1 MTATP
6 TGTERYAARHRELTD
21 FYRTA
26 QGLTV
31 SSLGIG
37 SYLGSMSDDV
47 DQGYEEAIRLALQS
61 GINFIDTS
69 LNYRHQRSELAIGRA
84 LAKTTEI
91 PRDEIVICTKAG
103 YLAPGAAPPGLPA
116 DDIVGGMH
124 CLAPVF
130 LRDQLERSRAN
141 LGIETIDVFYLHNP
155 ETQLQY
161 VSDDV
166 FYGRIHEAFET
177 AETMVSENRL
187 SFYGVAT
194 WPGFRAA
201 MGKTGLMSLPKMAEI
216 AHEVAGDRHRFRFVQ
231 LPLNLAMTEGFTV
244 SNQVLGAKQ
253 VSVLAA
259 ARELGITVI
268 ASATLLQARL
278 SRELPEQLRTAM
290 PTITTDA
297 QRAIQFTRSTPGVS
311 VALVGMSNPEHVRE
325 NIGIARVP
333 PIAADVHTRMF
344 ADNGREA

>member
-6 TGTERYAARHRELTD
+6 TGTERYAARHLELPD

-26 QGLTV
+26 QGLSV

-37 SYLGSMSDDV
+37 SYLGRMSADV
-47 DQGYEEAIRLALQS
+47 DQGYEEAMVLALRS

-84 LAKTTEI
+84 LAITEMA
-91 PRDEIVICTKAG
+91 RGEIVICTKAG
-103 YLAPGAAPPGLPA
+103 YLVPDAVPPGLA
-116 DDIVGGMH
+116 AEDVVGGMH
-124 CLAPVF
+124 CLAPAF

-166 FYGRIHEAFET
+166 FYGRICAAFET
-177 AETMVSENRL
+177 AEAMVSENTI
-187 SFYGVAT
+187 SYYGIAT
-194 WPGFRAA
+194 WPGFRVAA
-201 MGKTGLMSLPKMAEI
+201 GEAGLMSLPRMAHI
-216 AHEVAGDRHRFRFVQ
+216 AREVAGDRHRFRFIQ

-244 SNQVLGAKQ
+244 NNQMLGMKQ
-253 VSVLAA
+253 VSVLTA

-278 SRELPEQLRTAM
+278 SRELPEQLRAAM
-290 PTITTDA
+290 PTITSDA

-311 VALVGMSNPEHVRE
+311 VALVGMSSPEHVRE
-325 NIGIARVP
+325 NMGVARVQP
-333 PIAADVHTRMF
+333 MAADVHTRMF
-344 ADNGREA
+344 AG